1 MWPRGSGPLPSLAW
15 KNPQAAARASGRWDP
30 AVGRSCARLES
41 VLGACRGW
49 GGGGHFLLPPPP
61 SPRSGL
67 AFPLQI
73 CQEPK
78 QDSLPAFLWG
88 CFPPRSGQG
97 LAGGSSRSLPARGGG
112 GGRGC
117 LGLGAGVTRGQALE
131 RGGNAAFSESS
142 AFLRSNRETLAP
154 SLRAPSLA
162 RCSRV
167 PSQGSAGS
175 QGTPGHGGFWGPRW
189 PQTPQRGCPGP
200 CGGAG
205 WEGRG
210 PPRLAVGGRAG
221 GWVGRVCIGAAWF
234 RRGGWQRR
242 GGGCWE
248 PRSCAPAGPAAPPG
262 APQGPSRLSAAA
274 EPPAAWGWG
283 EAVGPP
289 RLGRKELRVFLA
301 LLGSAQQHG
310 LGVGLGCSGF
320 SQRWRGVRQDAGRAQ
335 AGVSQMERGGGLGC
349 RLTSGGPGEV
359 CGAPPGRP
367 GYRARAAGMPA
378 LVEDGG
384 RGWGGCSCPGRFPP
398 AMWDGAGKAAKR
410 PPPPHSGSQRGEE
423 WELPC
428 PPWARGWAPLGD
440 RSGPVPFPKH
450 GLCTPTGRAAC

>member
-1 MWPRGSGPLPSLAW
+1 MGPSCRPQLRPAGECVRSL
-15 KNPQAAARASGRWDP
+15 QG
-30 AVGRSCARLES
+30 L
-41 VLGACRGW
+41 
-49 GGGGHFLLPPPP
+49 GGGHFLLPPPP

-97 LAGGSSRSLPARGGG
+97 LAGGSSRSLPAWG

-175 QGTPGHGGFWGPRW
+175 RGTPGHGGFWGPRW
-189 PQTPQRGCPGP
+189 TQTPQRGCPGP

-210 PPRLAVGGRAG
+210 PPRPAVGGRAG

-234 RRGGWQRR
+234 RRGGLAAAWGRVLGAPELRSRR
-242 GGGCWE
+242 AGRPAWGTAGTEPAQCCGRAPGCLGMGGGRGT
-248 PRSCAPAGPAAPPG
+248 PAPGEEG
-262 APQGPSRLSAAA
+262 VTGFFSAAGKR
-274 EPPAAWGWG
+274 PAAWAWRGFGVLWFLPTLARGQAGRRQGAGRCESDGAGRRSRVPADVRGPRGGVWGSPGQTWVQSEGSRDASLGGGWWQRLGWVLLPWPLPPCHVGWG
-283 EAVGPP
+283 REGCEKTPPSPLRISARGRVGTALPT
-289 RLGRKELRVFLA
+289 LGTG
-301 LLGSAQQHG
+301 LGSAG
-310 LGVGLGCSGF
+310 
-320 SQRWRGVRQDAGRAQ
+320 
-335 AGVSQMERGGGLGC
+335 
-349 RLTSGGPGEV
+349 
-359 CGAPPGRP
+359 
-367 GYRARAAGMPA
+367 
-378 LVEDGG
+378 
-384 RGWGGCSCPGRFPP
+384 
-398 AMWDGAGKAAKR
+398 
-410 PPPPHSGSQRGEE
+410 
-423 WELPC
+423 
-428 PPWARGWAPLGD
+428 
-440 RSGPVPFPKH
+440 
-450 GLCTPTGRAAC
+450 

>member
-1 MWPRGSGPLPSLAW
+1 M
-15 KNPQAAARASGRWDP
+15 
-30 AVGRSCARLES
+30 
-41 VLGACRGW
+41 
-49 GGGGHFLLPPPP
+49 
-61 SPRSGL
+61 
-67 AFPLQI
+67 
-73 CQEPK
+73 
-78 QDSLPAFLWG
+78 
-88 CFPPRSGQG
+88 
-97 LAGGSSRSLPARGGG
+97 
-112 GGRGC
+112 
-117 LGLGAGVTRGQALE
+117 
-131 RGGNAAFSESS
+131 
-142 AFLRSNRETLAP
+142 
-154 SLRAPSLA
+154 
-162 RCSRV
+162 
-167 PSQGSAGS
+167 
-175 QGTPGHGGFWGPRW
+175 
-189 PQTPQRGCPGP
+189 
-200 CGGAG
+200 
-205 WEGRG
+205 
-210 PPRLAVGGRAG
+210 
-221 GWVGRVCIGAAWF
+221 
-234 RRGGWQRR
+234 
-242 GGGCWE
+242 
-248 PRSCAPAGPAAPPG
+248 
-262 APQGPSRLSAAA
+262 
-274 EPPAAWGWG
+274 
-283 EAVGPP
+283 GPP

-349 RLTSGGPGEV
+349 WLTSGGPGEV

-450 GLCTPTGRAAC
+450 GLCTPTGRAVCRPGLRGPWGPCVCPRGNVPPMPAPRAAAGLGWSSSRVGPWAAAACCCLPWRCCPRRGSAQES